1 MRHTVA
7 TYFSSS
13 GLCDNGTIAVKLI
26 LLVNTRS
33 TVLYNVS
40 QQNKVGFSKKNK
52 NLTISWKSFSTYS
65 HLLSLGIGTHQKL
78 STISTQLLYILTLY
92 KTMFITSQLER
103 NLLVI

>member
-40 QQNKVGFSKKNK
+40 QQNKVGFSKKK
-52 NLTISWKSFSTYS
+52 QES
-65 HLLSLGIGTHQKL
+65 HHFMEIFF
-78 STISTQLLYILTLY
+78 YIQP
-92 KTMFITSQLER
+92 SA
-103 NLLVI
+103 